1 MPKTAIRE
9 KGSDTTKIKC
19 KENFKESFTLG
30 LTISLGGSFLRPII
44 VAKGKT
50 QRSLKKFNLD
60 ENVIGT
66 CSKSGWVNE
75 DIILILLDEIYKK
88 TKGENSVLLL
98 DKHDSHKTSKV
109 RKYAIDKNIHLIY
122 VPEGMTS
129 IFQPLDIC
137 INGIIKEKAIQKF
150 SNFKA
155 NNPNKKYKHIQCL
168 IDILEIKKSI
178 TKKVI
183 IKSFDCIK
191 IVL

>member
-1 MPKTAIRE
+1 M
-9 KGSDTTKIKC
+9 
-19 KENFKESFTLG
+19 
-30 LTISLGGSFLRPII
+30 RPII

-60 ENVIGT
+60 ENIIGT
-66 CSKSGWVNE
+66 CSKSSWVNE

-88 TKGENSVLLL
+88 TKGEKSVLLL
-98 DKHDSHKTSKV
+98 DKHHSHKTSKV
-109 RKYAIDKNIHLIY
+109 KSYAIGKNIHLIY

-155 NNPNKKYKHIQCL
+155 NNPNKKYKHAQCI
-168 IDILEIKKSI
+168 IDILTIKISI

-183 IKSFDCIK
+183 IRSFDCIK